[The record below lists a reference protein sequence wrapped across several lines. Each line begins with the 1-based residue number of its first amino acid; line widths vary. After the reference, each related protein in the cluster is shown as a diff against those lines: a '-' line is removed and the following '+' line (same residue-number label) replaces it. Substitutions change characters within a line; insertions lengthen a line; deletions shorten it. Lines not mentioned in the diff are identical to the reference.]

1 MSRMTG
7 HEFTLTATGPFD
19 FDATLRFVE
28 DWPAT
33 SGLPSDGRTLRFAY
47 CAEADWLPIGVTVTA
62 APGGVAVRT
71 TRPAGPAIRG
81 EVARILS
88 LDVDGSGF
96 AEIGES
102 DPVLGELQR
111 RSPGLRPLC
120 FWSPWEAACWAVIVQ
135 RSSML
140 IASRLKQRIAERY
153 GAMVELD
160 GRAYTAF
167 PPPVSL
173 VNADGLGLPE
183 QKEEWLRGLAR
194 AALDG
199 VLTTEHLRALDP
211 PEALAELRA
220 LPGVGPFSAGLILIR
235 GAGAPDAFPGDE
247 PRLFAI
253 LREAYGLPQDATAS
267 AYRKVADAWRP
278 YRSWASFLFRSTA
291 YGVGEDRR
299 AGSAAGQ
306 TGEDVRASL
315 SPGRRGS
322 R

>member
-1 MSRMTG
+1 MQTHG
-7 HEFTLTATGPFD
+7 FTLTAEGPFD
-19 FDATLRFVE
+19 FGASLRFVE

-33 SGLPSDGRTLRFAY
+33 AALPSDGRALRFAY
-47 CAEADWLPIGVTVTA
+47 CAESDWRPIGVTVTG
-62 APGGVAVRT
+62 APGGVAVAT
-71 TRPAGPAIRG
+71 TRPAGPGIRG

-88 LDVDGSGF
+88 LDVDGTGF
-96 AEIGES
+96 AKVAEA
-102 DPVLGELQR
+102 DPVLGDVRE
-111 RSPGLRPLC
+111 RSPGLRPVC

-140 IASRLKQRIAERY
+140 IASRIKQRIAERH
-153 GAMVELD
+153 GARVDVD
-160 GRAYTAF
+160 GHAYTAF

-173 VNADGLGLPE
+173 LDAGGLGLPA

-211 PEALAELRA
+211 QDALAELRA

-253 LREAYGLPQDATAS
+253 LREAYGLPEDTTATA
-267 AYRKVADAWRP
+267 YRRIADAWRP
-278 YRSWASFLFRSTA
+278 YRSWASFLFRAST
-291 YGVGEDRR
+291 YGTAGDR
-299 AGSAAGQ
+299 
-306 TGEDVRASL
+306 
-315 SPGRRGS
+315 PGR
-322 R
+322 

>member
-1 MSRMTG
+1 MTT
-7 HEFTLTATGPFD
+7 HRFVIDAEGPFD
-19 FDATLRFVE
+19 FGAALRFVA

-33 SGLPSDGRTLRFAY
+33 SALPFDGRALRFAY
-47 CAEADWLPIGVTVTA
+47 CAESDWLPIGVTVTA
-62 APGGVAVRT
+62 APGGVAVAT
-71 TRPAGPAIRG
+71 TRPAGPGVRG
-81 EVARILS
+81 EVARVLS

-96 AEIGES
+96 ASLGEA

-111 RSPGLRPLC
+111 HNPGLRPVC

-140 IASRLKQRIAERY
+140 VASRIKQRIAERY
-153 GAMVELD
+153 GARVTVD
-160 GRAYTAF
+160 GREYPAF
-167 PPPVSL
+167 PPPVTL
-173 VNADGLGLPE
+173 VEAGGLGLPA

-199 VLTTEHLRALDP
+199 VLTTEHLRALAP
-211 PEALAELRA
+211 EEALAELRA

-253 LREAYGLPQDATAS
+253 LREAYGLPRDTPPA
-267 AYRKVADAWRP
+267 AYRRLAEAWRP
-278 YRSWASFLFRSTA
+278 YRSWASFLFRATA
-291 YGVGEDRR
+291 YGVADEER
-299 AGSAAGQ
+299 A
-306 TGEDVRASL
+306 
-315 SPGRRGS
+315 PS

>member
-1 MSRMTG
+1 MTTHG
-7 HEFTLTATGPFD
+7 FTLTAEGPFD
-19 FDATLRFVE
+19 FDASLRFLE

-33 SGLPSDGRTLRFAY
+33 SALPSDGRAMRFAY
-47 CAEADWLPIGVTVTA
+47 CAESDWLPIGVTVTG
-62 APGGVAVRT
+62 APGGVAVAT
-71 TRPAGPAIRG
+71 TRPAGPGIRG

-88 LDVDGSGF
+88 LDVDGAGF
-96 AEIGES
+96 AKLGEA

-111 RSPGLRPLC
+111 RSPGLRPVC

-140 IASRLKQRIAERY
+140 IAARIKQRIADRY
-153 GAMVELD
+153 GAKVIVDEQ
-160 GRAYTAF
+160 AHPAF

-173 VNADGLGLPE
+173 LEAGGLGLPA

-199 VLTTEHLRALDP
+199 VLTSEHLRALDP
-211 PEALAELRA
+211 REALAELRA

-253 LREAYGLPQDATAS
+253 LREAYGLPEDVTPS
-267 AYRKVADAWRP
+267 AYRKLAEAWRP
-278 YRSWASFLFRSTA
+278 YRSWASFLFRATS
-291 YGVGEDRR
+291 YGVFDDR
-299 AGSAAGQ
+299 
-306 TGEDVRASL
+306 D
-315 SPGRRGS
+315 
-322 R
+322 

>member
-1 MSRMTG
+1 MTSHG
-7 HEFTLTATGPFD
+7 FTLTAEGPYD
-19 FDATLRFVE
+19 FGATLRFVE

-33 SGLPSDGRTLRFAY
+33 GGLPSDGRALRFAY
-47 CAEADWLPIGVTVTA
+47 CAESDWLPIGVTVTA
-62 APGGVAVRT
+62 APDGVAVAT
-71 TRPAGPAIRG
+71 TRAAGPRIRG

-96 AEIGES
+96 AEAGEA
-102 DPVLGELQR
+102 DPVLGDLQR
-111 RSPGLRPLC
+111 KSPGLRPLC

-140 IASRLKQRIAERY
+140 IAARLKQRIAERY
-153 GAMVELD
+153 GAKVVVD
-160 GRAYTAF
+160 GETYAAF
-167 PPPVSL
+167 PPPMTL
-173 VNADGLGLPE
+173 LQAGGLGLPA

-199 VLTTEHLRALDP
+199 VLTAEHLRAIDP
-211 PEALAELRA
+211 QEALAELRA

-253 LREAYGLPQDATAS
+253 LREAYGLPDDAPPA
-267 AYRKVADAWRP
+267 AYRKVAEAWRP
-278 YRSWASFLFRSTA
+278 YRSWASFLFRASG
-291 YGVGEDRR
+291 YGVMDDERP
-299 AGSAAGQ
+299 
-306 TGEDVRASL
+306 
-315 SPGRRGS
+315 PGRPARG

>member
-1 MSRMTG
+1 MARMTRHG
-7 HEFTLTATGPFD
+7 FTITADGPFD
-19 FDATLRFVE
+19 FGATLRFVE

-33 SGLPSDGRTLRFAY
+33 SALPSDGRALRFAY
-47 CAEADWLPIGVTVTA
+47 NAESDWLPIGVTVTA
-62 APGGVAVRT
+62 APGGVAVAT
-71 TRPAGPAIRG
+71 TRAAGPGIRG

-88 LDVDGSGF
+88 LDVDGTGF
-96 AEIGES
+96 AALGEA
-102 DPVLGELQR
+102 DPVLGDLQR

-140 IASRLKQRIAERY
+140 VASRIKQRIAERF
-153 GAMVELD
+153 GARVTVD
-160 GRAYTAF
+160 GRVYHAF

-173 VNADGLGLPE
+173 VDAGGFGLPA
-183 QKEEWLRGLAR
+183 QKEEWLRGLAG

-199 VLTTEHLRALDP
+199 VLTTEHLRAVP
-211 PEALAELRA
+211 PEEALAELRA

-253 LREAYGLPQDATAS
+253 LREAYGLPEDAPAG
-267 AYRKVADAWRP
+267 AYRKLAEAWRP
-278 YRSWASFLFRSTA
+278 YRSWASFLFRATT
-291 YGVGEDRR
+291 YGAADERDG
-299 AGSAAGQ
+299 AG
-306 TGEDVRASL
+306 
-315 SPGRRGS
+315 GRS